1 VLDYTAKFELK
12 NHTAPGNAIKI
23 DAPSHPPEENNR
35 IELVRPR
42 IAKSPTR
49 APFSQNVDYPLK
61 FAPGRRQPIL
71 APFAAFGR
79 APLNNANPL
88 QAAQT
93 LSKERSGHMR

>member
-1 VLDYTAKFELK
+1 LK
-12 NHTAPGNAIKI
+12 NHTALGNALKI
-23 DAPSHPPEENNR
+23 DTPSHPPEEDNG
-35 IELVRPR
+35 IELVWPR

-49 APFSQNVDYPLK
+49 ASQNVDYPLE

-93 LSKERSGHMR
+93 LSKE